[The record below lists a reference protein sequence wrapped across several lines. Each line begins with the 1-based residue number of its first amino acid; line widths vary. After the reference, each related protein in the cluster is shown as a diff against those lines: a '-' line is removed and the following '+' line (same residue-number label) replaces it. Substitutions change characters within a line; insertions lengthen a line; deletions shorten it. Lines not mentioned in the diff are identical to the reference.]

1 MRISSA
7 SEDIQHGEPK
17 NIMLLLDQSIYC
29 YFFFGNFKKIHRVDF
44 RENPRSIILSY
55 QNDEIVW
62 RKICGN
68 SLTKRKT
75 FCYWNIS
82 KLNLRTLES
91 NNVDL
96 FLSQRFFGLVR
107 TVNLD
112 LLPYFFE
119 GKS

>member
-7 SEDIQHGEPK
+7 SEDIQHGGPN

-29 YFFFGNFKKIHRVDF
+29 YFFGNFKRIHRVGF

-82 KLNLRTLES
+82 KLNLRPLES

-96 FLSQRFFGLVR
+96 FLSQRFSGQVR